1 MLAESEFWR
10 TPLSPDTMFF
20 NEIQHVGVSCQP
32 LDRGHLLF
40 FARAMYSS
48 EALRGAPKL
57 SGKFIALV
65 LAVATVWAAPSP
77 LWAQGSKQA
86 NKGPIYPKGFET
98 TLEWQYTC
106 PDGKGC
112 SFNCPGSGGANN
124 VTKLS
129 IYLGYV
135 KIGKIENA
143 AGVFYDFTSTQT
155 PRGSG
160 FAITSGIGTLACQVQ
175 GMTLE

>member
-1 MLAESEFWR
+1 MV
-10 TPLSPDTMFF
+10 F
-20 NEIQHVGVSCQP
+20 NEIQRFGFIDP
-32 LDRGHLLF
+32 GRPAGRRHLLL
-40 FARAMYSS
+40 FARAMYSPG
-48 EALRGAPKL
+48 ALKGAPKL

-65 LAVATVWAAPSP
+65 LAVATVSAPSA
-77 LWAQGSKQA
+77 LWAQASKQG
-86 NKGPIYPKGFET
+86 NKGPIYPKGFES
-98 TLEWQYTC
+98 TLEWQYSC

-160 FAITSGIGTLACQVQ
+160 FAVTAGLGTLACQVQ

>member
-1 MLAESEFWR
+1 M
-10 TPLSPDTMFF
+10 
-20 NEIQHVGVSCQP
+20 
-32 LDRGHLLF
+32 
-40 FARAMYSS
+40 
-48 EALRGAPKL
+48 
-57 SGKFIALV
+57 SGRFIALV

-77 LWAQGSKQA
+77 LWAQGSKQG
-86 NKGPIYPKGFET
+86 NKAPIYPKGFES

-160 FAITSGIGTLACQVQ
+160 FAVTAGLGTLACQVQ
-175 GMTLE
+175 GMTLLE